1 MGFNGK
7 STVCDTT
14 LMLVMVVTVKLW
26 FYADFIQSLENVT
39 TYKLQFCKITLHL
52 QIFGI
57 LWNNGVIVF
66 KQRFFF
72 LQYKHSKWAEV
83 FFVFATSFLIS
94 KQVFWLILDKA
105 KPNFLWVII
114 SEFVAITTLVNTID
128 QNAI

>member
-14 LMLVMVVTVKLW
+14 FMLVMVVTVKLW

-39 TYKLQFCKITLHL
+39 TYKLQFCKTTLHP

-66 KQRFFF
+66 KQRVFF
-72 LQYKHSKWAEV
+72 LQYKHSKWAEI
-83 FFVFATSFLIS
+83 FLVFATSFLIS

-105 KPNFLWVII
+105 KLNFLWVII

>member
-14 LMLVMVVTVKLW
+14 FMLVMVVTVKLW
-26 FYADFIQSLENVT
+26 FYSDFA
-39 TYKLQFCKITLHL
+39 KLLIHPQK
-52 QIFGI
+52 FGI

-83 FFVFATSFLIS
+83 FFVFATSFSIS

-114 SEFVAITTLVNTID
+114 SEFAAIATLVNTID
-128 QNAI
+128 QDAI

>member
-7 STVCDTT
+7 STVCNG
-14 LMLVMVVTVKLW
+14 LVMVVTVKKW
-26 FYADFIQSLENVT
+26 FYSDFA
-39 TYKLQFCKITLHL
+39 KLLIHP